1 MPFGL
6 TNAPFQALINHV
18 INDVLR
24 DMINQ
29 ILFVYLDDILIFS
42 ETKEEYIRLIL

>member
-18 INDVLR
+18 LR

-29 ILFVYLDDILIFS
+29 ILFVNLDDILIFS